1 MLNDID
7 NILLNQVVKDVAVE
21 VAANT
26 GQTTLVVKK
35 WLERFSLELHK
46 VNVDIGHVVIAFVLK
61 LNEEASIEL
70 TSTNIQEFV
79 TRGIE
84 AYSIN
89 EKHLLSISE
98 ELNSAD
104 RMDVGICGSEQNLL
118 IFRLEGELLEVYIKG
133 IMKRRINVVHP
144 SSQEEIRISAHSRR
158 CRDYVLAIEDHGKKG
173 LIFKINKYWADR
185 QKRILLSGETEKFFQ
200 MELFD
205 WLDRNIS
212 DGYPKVET
220 KTNAGD
226 RTDIDLYS
234 YQSGQHYIIEVKWL
248 GKSQS
253 GTKYDYNRIIEG
265 IGQIR
270 TYLERDI
277 SLNEACLVC
286 YDGRPEEEHKNNSSF
301 DMQLMPVKGKHKI
314 IFLESKS
321 ASRKGE
327 DYAANNG

>member
-1 MLNDID
+1 MLNNID
-7 NILLNQVVKDVAVE
+7 NILLNQAVKNVAVE

-26 GQTTLVVKK
+26 GQTTLEVSK
-35 WLERFSLELHK
+35 WLEKFCLELHK
-46 VNVDIGHVVIAFVLK
+46 INIDIGHIVIAFVLK
-61 LNEEASIEL
+61 LNADASFEL
-70 TSTNIQEFV
+70 TTTNIQELV
-79 TRGIE
+79 SRGIE

-89 EKHLLSISE
+89 EKHLLSISD

-104 RMDVGICGSEQNLL
+104 RIDVCSCGSEQDLL

-133 IMKRRINVVHP
+133 IMKRRINVMHP
-144 SSQEEIRISAHSRR
+144 SSQEEIRVSAHSRR
-158 CRDYVLAIEDHGKKG
+158 CKDYVLAIEDHGKRG
-173 LIFKINKYWADR
+173 LIFKIDKYWADR

-205 WLDRNIS
+205 WLDRNIF

-253 GTKYDYNRIIEG
+253 GTKYDYDRIIEG

-286 YDGRPEEEHKNNSSF
+286 YDGRTEDEYKNNSSF
-301 DMQLMPVKGKHKI
+301 DMKLMPVKGKHRI

-327 DYAANNG
+327 DYAANHG